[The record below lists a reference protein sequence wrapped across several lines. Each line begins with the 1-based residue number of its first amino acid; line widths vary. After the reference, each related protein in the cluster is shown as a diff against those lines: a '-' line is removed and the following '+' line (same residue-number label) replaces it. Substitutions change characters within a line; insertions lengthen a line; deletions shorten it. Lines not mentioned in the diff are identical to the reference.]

1 MKGNGLTGRMLYW
14 IFPGQYKQCRCYCL
28 FCRWYI
34 PWREEVEG
42 PGQVHGKRNGG
53 KKMARKRMAE
63 PDLKSWDEVDGTLKQ
78 IREAELELTKITADM
93 EKCILDVKQSAE
105 KEAAPYRD
113 EIKRLSLQVKEFVT
127 LNKGELNGKS
137 REMAF
142 GTVGFRLSTK
152 VVLPKAVDKV
162 IKQLKKLGMGDCV
175 TVKESVNK
183 DILKTYDEKTILQ
196 VGASLKKE
204 DAFWYET
211 KQEDLAEV

>member
-1 MKGNGLTGRMLYW
+1 
-14 IFPGQYKQCRCYCL
+14 
-28 FCRWYI
+28 
-34 PWREEVEG
+34 
-42 PGQVHGKRNGG
+42 
-53 KKMARKRMAE
+53 MARKRMAE

-142 GTVGFRLSTK
+142 GTV
-152 VVLPKAVDKV
+152 
-162 IKQLKKLGMGDCV
+162 
-175 TVKESVNK
+175 
-183 DILKTYDEKTILQ
+183 
-196 VGASLKKE
+196 ASG
-204 DAFWYET
+204 
-211 KQEDLAEV
+211 